1 MKSIVKVLISTSVVP
16 FFINFIFFSF
26 LPNKIPIHYDISGNV
41 DRIGNKSEIFIFPIL
56 IFVITIFW
64 IILMKY
70 YENRM
75 VKSEKDKEI
84 NTQNILLIGRLSI
97 GINII
102 YNLMNIYYLFLYM
115 NIFSNKSLNIF
126 TGITFAAMFILSGIA
141 TKNSKRNSFFGVR
154 TKWTLRDD
162 YCWDKTNRL
171 GSNLLIVSGIII
183 CLLFS
188 ISSFN
193 KILIVVTILILL
205 VLILVSYSYYIYR
218 KRESFINK

>member
-1 MKSIVKVLISTSVVP
+1 MKGIVKVLFATSVIP
-16 FFINFIFFSF
+16 FFVNFIFFPF
-26 LPNKIPIHYDISGNV
+26 LPNEIPIHYDISGNV
-41 DRIGNKSEIFIFPIL
+41 DRIASKSEVFIFPIL
-56 IFVITIFW
+56 IFLITIFW
-64 IILMKY
+64 IFLMRF

-75 VKSEKDKEI
+75 IKSDKDKEI
-84 NTQNILLIGRLSI
+84 NTENILLIGYLSI
-97 GINII
+97 GINMI
-102 YNLMNIYYLFLYM
+102 YNLMNIYYLFLYT
-115 NIFSNKSLNIF
+115 NTISNKSLNMF
-126 TGITFAAMFILSGIA
+126 TGIIFAAILILSGIA

-193 KILIVVTILILL
+193 KVLVVVTTLILL
-205 VLILVSYSYYIYR
+205 VLILVLYSYYIYR
-218 KRESFINK
+218 KNESFIKK